1 MLENLFGKGHHA
13 TYEHV
18 LYDMRWCFL
27 EVFFIIVT
35 ALGLS
40 MPVMSNRKKHFSE
53 EYLNQFKLESNKQIG
68 QDPAKLG
75 YPDMGSGRYSKKW
88 DLATWIDFNKTQ
100 RVHLNTIESLPILV
114 FTTLLAGFYD
124 SKTSAIAGL
133 IYLAGR
139 IGYLFAYKY
148 SPNLR
153 SVGALPLGI
162 CLGIQ
167 TWTIYKGLTADS
179 HSH

>member
-13 TYEHV
+13 TFEHV

-27 EVFFIIVT
+27 ECFFMIAT
-35 ALGLS
+35 ALALS
-40 MPVMSNRKKHFSE
+40 IPVVGNRKKYFSE
-53 EYLNQFKLESNKQIG
+53 TYLQQFKQESNKEVG
-68 QDPAKLG
+68 QNPAKGG

-100 RVHLNTIESLPILV
+100 RVHLNTIESLPVLI

-124 SKTSAIAGL
+124 SRMSAIAGL
-133 IYLAGR
+133 IYMAGR

-153 SVGALPLGI
+153 SVGAVPLGI
-162 CLGIQ
+162 CLSIQ
-167 TWTIYKGLTADS
+167 TWVIVKGLTADT